1 VTRPSPA
8 VTRLCA
14 TLVAELEAICAARA
28 RELIA
33 IRMRAY
39 MPPRRG
45 RPRKER
51 AL

>member
-1 VTRPSPA
+1 MSKE

-14 TLVAELEAICAARA
+14 TLIAELEEICAARA

-39 MPPRRG
+39 MPPKRG